1 MTMLGPPWYAR
12 RVPTRP
18 NISMTRRRKVKSGD
32 MLGHA
37 LRAEWFLAFSLATTA
52 VFALTGET
60 M

>member
-1 MTMLGPPWYAR
+1 
-12 RVPTRP
+12 
-18 NISMTRRRKVKSGD
+18 MTRRRKVKSGD